1 MDQSNITEDAD
12 VDVVH
17 GEILEG
23 SRLGD
28 VLEVFITIEGG
39 AFDLDDEVLGEEL
52 LEALDVVR
60 LVGVDVVE
68 VELLEDR
75 QVFSRLGGVVNL
87 LTPSV

>member
-1 MDQSNITEDAD
+1 M
-12 VDVVH
+12 H